1 MKNHRP
7 TRWFFYLGGMKV
19 ISTNLGQSTEIM
31 WNNEKTTT
39 GIFKYPVPGPIFLD
53 SEAVRDDT
61 IANRKVHGGHFKACY
76 LFSKEQYPFWQK
88 KYPDLPWDWGMFGE
102 NLTVEGLDESQL
114 KIGNIYKLGSA
125 LVQITQPREPCFKLG
140 IRFGNQNI
148 LKEFI
153 DNGFPGT
160 YVRVMERGEVS
171 VGDSM
176 ELVEESPNPLTIQQF
191 YGLLFNREKDQE
203 LLQWAISNDALPP
216 NKRESL
222 KKWA

>member
-1 MKNHRP
+1 M
-7 TRWFFYLGGMKV
+7 
-19 ISTNLGQSTEIM
+19 
-31 WNNEKTTT
+31 TT

-61 IANRKVHGGHFKACY
+61 IANRKVHGGQFKACY

-114 KIGNIYKLGSA
+114 KIGNIYKLGST
-125 LVQITQPREPCFKLG
+125 LVQISQPREPCFKLG

-153 DNGFPGT
+153 DHGFPGS
-160 YVRVMERGEVS
+160 YVRVLERGEVGI
-171 VGDSM
+171 GDFL

-191 YGLLFNREKDQE
+191 YGLLFNREKDQK